1 LARHRG
7 LIDLEGDAD
16 DIADRRSALV
26 AELDDL
32 QRSIGELAQIR
43 RDAVLV

>member
-7 LIDLEGDAD
+7 LLAPEGDAD

-32 QRSIGELAQIR
+32 QRSIGELAR
-43 RDAVLV
+43 MGRDFVPV